1 MNIELVMTIIGF
13 LGTIAFSVSGAMV
26 AINKKVDF
34 FGVIV
39 LAVVTA
45 TGGGI
50 TRDIFLD
57 RLPPMA
63 FLDTG
68 YILIATLTA
77 IAVFSIAKS
86 NKEYYRKN
94 THTIDTVNNVF
105 DALGLGTFVVM
116 GAQAAIDCGFAQNGF
131 FVVFIGVLTGIG
143 GGFLRDI
150 MAREIPVILRKHFY
164 ALAALAGALVFYILY
179 IWSFPYGITV
189 LISTLVTFS
198 LRMLATHYKWN
209 LPPAIQ

>member
-1 MNIELVMTIIGF
+1 MNIETAMSVIGF
-13 LGTIAFSVSGAMV
+13 FGTIAFAVSGAMV
-26 AINKKVDF
+26 AISKRVDL

-57 RLPPMA
+57 RLPPAA
-63 FLDTG
+63 FMDTG
-68 YILIATLTA
+68 YITIATLTA
-77 IAVFSIAKS
+77 LAVYVVAKS
-86 NKEYYRKN
+86 NKEYYQRN
-94 THTIDTVNNVF
+94 THTIDTITNIF

-116 GAQAAIDCGFAQNGF
+116 GAQAAIDCGFSKNCF

-150 MAREIPVILRKHFY
+150 MAMEIPMILKKHFY
-164 ALAALAGALVFYILY
+164 ALAALAGSLTFYILY
-179 IWSFPYGITV
+179 VHSFPYTITV
-189 LISTLVTFS
+189 IISILITFS

-209 LPPAIQ
+209 LPPAI

>member
-1 MNIELVMTIIGF
+1 MNIELVMDIIGF
-13 LGTIAFSVSGAMV
+13 LGTIAFAVSGAMV
-26 AINKKVDF
+26 AISKRADF

-45 TGGGI
+45 TGGGV

-68 YILIATLTA
+68 YIVIATLTA
-77 IAVFSIAKS
+77 IAVYSIAKS
-86 NKEYYRKN
+86 NKDYYRKN
-94 THTIDTVNNVF
+94 THVIDVVTNIF
-105 DALGLGTFVVM
+105 DALGLGTFAIM

-143 GGFLRDI
+143 GGFIRDI
-150 MAREIPVILRKHFY
+150 MVMEIPVILRKHFY
-164 ALAALAGALVFYILY
+164 ALAALAGSLVFYLLY
-179 IWSFPYGITV
+179 IYSFPYGITV
-189 LISTLVTFS
+189 LIPILVTFF

-209 LPPAIQ
+209 LPPAI